1 MKKIEDLISEAFDVK
16 VGSLTDETVFY
27 EMENWD
33 SMNHMLLI
41 NNLETEFEKELTNE
55 QIINIKTIGD
65 VRKIFS

>member
-1 MKKIEDLISEAFDVK
+1 MKKIEDLISEALDVK
-16 VGSLTDETVFY
+16 VDSLTDETVFY